1 MKKLY
6 VNQNK
11 KRKNTQKENN
21 KFLFEK
27 RLDEANKNSKI
38 KSINDF
44 DETNCNNIK
53 SLAIKKILLLR

>member
-6 VNQNK
+6 VSQNK

-27 RLDEANKNSKI
+27 RLDEAKKNSKI
-38 KSINDF
+38 KIINDF
-44 DETNCNNIK
+44 DEANCNNIK

>member
-38 KSINDF
+38 KIINDF
-44 DETNCNNIK
+44 DEANCNNIK
-53 SLAIKKILLLR
+53 SIAIKKILLLR

>member
-44 DETNCNNIK
+44 DEANCNNIK
-53 SLAIKKILLLR
+53 